1 MQNRVDIKAV
11 EPAAYQAMYG
21 LEKYL
26 SHTGLNKTHLQLL
39 KIRASQI
46 NHCAYCLNMH
56 TEEALAIGETNQRIF
71 LLSAWRET
79 SIFTDEEKAVLALCE
94 DVTLI
99 HNHGVSDETYKKVST
114 YFDEN
119 YIAQLI
125 MAIVTINTWNRLAVS
140 TNREIDK

>member
-1 MQNRVDIKAV
+1 MQKRVNIKQL

-26 SHTGLNKTHLQLL
+26 KQSGLNKIHLQLL

-46 NHCAYCLNMH
+46 NRCAYCINMH
-56 TEEALAIGETNQRIF
+56 TEEAIALGETNQRIF
-71 LLSAWRET
+71 LLNAWRET
-79 SIFTDEEKAVLALCE
+79 GIFTDEEKAVLALCE
-94 DVTLI
+94 EVTLI
-99 HNHGVSDETYKKVST
+99 SNGGVSDVTYKKVSN

-125 MAIVTINTWNRLAVS
+125 MAIVTINTWNRLSVS
-140 TNREIDK
+140 TNKEIDM

>member
-11 EPAAYQAMYG
+11 EPASYQAMYG
-21 LEKYL
+21 LENYL
-26 SHTGLNKTHLQLL
+26 KQTGLNKTHLQLL

-56 TEEALAIGETNQRIF
+56 TKEALAIGETNQRIF
-71 LLSAWRET
+71 LLDAWRET

-94 DVTLI
+94 EVTLI
-99 HNHGVSDETYKKVST
+99 HNHGVSDETYNKVST

-140 TNREIDK
+140 TNREIEK